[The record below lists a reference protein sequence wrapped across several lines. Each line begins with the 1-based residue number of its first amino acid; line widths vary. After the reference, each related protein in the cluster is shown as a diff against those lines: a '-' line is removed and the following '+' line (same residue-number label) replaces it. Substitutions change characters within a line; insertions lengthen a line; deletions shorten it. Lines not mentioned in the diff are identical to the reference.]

1 MVNEF
6 VEIEFTEKFKFTNQQ
21 ICLDYKRFILMI
33 EPITQKYSKRNFI
46 YITIHITENSL
57 NITRWNGGKKDYHQA
72 VARVS
77 QPISSIRIFYS

>member
-6 VEIEFTEKFKFTNQQ
+6 EEIQFTENLNLRMNKFVWTINV
-21 ICLDYKRFILMI
+21 FILMI

-77 QPISSIRIFYS
+77 RPISSIRTFHS